1 MKNVNTINGIQSPQ
15 LVLSKKINVFFETEF
30 ETDIRKALNSI
41 CLPPFHNRKISEY
54 HKTILKEAFD
64 GKISET

>member
-15 LVLSKKINVFFETEF
+15 FYQKKLTSFLKQNLKQTF
-30 ETDIRKALNSI
+30 NSI

-54 HKTILKEAFD
+54 HETILKEAFD